1 MADLHDLSPVPGS
14 RKNRKRVGRGPGSG
28 TGKTAG
34 RGQKGQKARTGH
46 SKNPA
51 RFEGGQM
58 PLHRR
63 LPKRGFHNPFR
74 TEYQIVNVRDLARL
88 EGEGEVTPESLK
100 VGRLISS
107 QVRPVKIL
115 GEGELEKALVVR
127 AHAFSESAKKKIEA
141 AGGSAH
147 LISDEEQA

>member
-14 RKNRKRVGRGPGSG
+14 TKNPKRVGRGPGSG

-63 LPKRGFHNPFR
+63 LPKRGFHNPFH
-74 TEYQIVNVRDLARL
+74 TEYQVVNVRDLAKL
-88 EGEGEVTPESLK
+88 EGEVTPESLRSK
-100 VGRLISS
+100 RLISS
-107 QVRPVKIL
+107 QGRPVKIL

>member
-1 MADLHDLSPVPGS
+1 MAELHDLRPVPGS
-14 RKNRKRVGRGPGSG
+14 TKNPKRKGRGPGSG

-74 TEYQIVNVRDLARL
+74 VEFQVVNVGQLAEL
-88 EGEGEVTPESLK
+88 EGEVSPESLREHGLSSSLRKRVK
-100 VGRLISS
+100 V
-107 QVRPVKIL
+107 L
-115 GEGELEKALVVR
+115 GDGEPTAPLTRK
-127 AHAFSESAKKKIEA
+127 AHAFSASARQKIEA
-141 AGGSAH
+141 AGGSIHELGVA
-147 LISDEEQA
+147 DDA